1 MKRQQILARPKS
13 ATCLSQLQRT
23 RSLKN
28 DAQRLYLLSDSTM
41 ALVAQ
46 DVAKVALWLDEVFIV
61 KSGRTRV
68 EVHSGSQGPT
78 EYEFDLDEPSEQFAV
93 GAGGICSLSGASI
106 TCYDHGSGKR
116 IFAHEDESGDQILHL
131 AVSRDM
137 VFWSNYDKSEIW
149 AAPLASDEDEANSDA
164 D

>member
-68 EVHSGSQGPT
+68 EVHSGAQGPT
-78 EYEFDLDEPSEQFAV
+78 EYEFTLDEPSEQFAV

-116 IFAHEDESGDQILHL
+116 IFTLSPRRRLPIGNTCE
-131 AVSRDM
+131 R
-137 VFWSNYDKSEIW
+137 
-149 AAPLASDEDEANSDA
+149 PLAFALSISLRPILLGRR
-164 D
+164 